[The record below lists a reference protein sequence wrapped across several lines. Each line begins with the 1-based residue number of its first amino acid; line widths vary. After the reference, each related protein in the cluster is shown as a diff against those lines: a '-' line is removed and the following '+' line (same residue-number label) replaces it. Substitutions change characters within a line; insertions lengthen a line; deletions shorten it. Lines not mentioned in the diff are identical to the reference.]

1 MTRRAGPATFRAMSE
16 KLPRHFGPS
25 DSRAEFRTL
34 TLDRRRFLVLLGG
47 ATIATTLPPAFAWAA
62 KASDR
67 LPLQPWSLPDAMP
80 GAPHDAVAA
89 LVGAAI
95 LAPSHWNSQPWR
107 FEHDDGQLRLVLDPA
122 RTLPGCDP
130 DLRFAQM
137 SLGAA
142 LENLLVAA
150 RAWGQQPTVHYLPWG
165 LASRPGA
172 PLVAATVSW
181 QPTDARRDGALFAAI
196 AERRS
201 NARSYEG
208 RGITI
213 TQRAALH
220 SQMPEEIRLHWLEDR
235 RGIARAANAVSDAA
249 VAGARDTRIR
259 TDHQAWLRESDGDA
273 RRRGDGVTAERLGY
287 DGPFGWFAE
296 SSMRPGGHFRRWSLG
311 WLGHET
317 NELVRASGALA
328 LITAPRR
335 TDSTAIL
342 AGQAYERFALKA
354 TALGLAQQPL
364 SAATQTEAGRA
375 GIAKAFGVTNEE
387 PLLLVRLGH
396 ARTVPASPRRAVAL
410 VTSWHRA

>member
-1 MTRRAGPATFRAMSE
+1 MPKKFRPES
-16 KLPRHFGPS
+16 GPS
-25 DSRAEFRTL
+25 DSRAVFQTL

-47 ATIATTLPPAFAWAA
+47 ATIATALPPAFAWAA
-62 KASDR
+62 KASER
-67 LPLQPWSLPDAMP
+67 LPLQSWSLPEFMP
-80 GAPHDAVAA
+80 AAPHDGVAA

-150 RAWGQQPTVHYLPWG
+150 RAWGQQPTVQYLPWG
-165 LASRPGA
+165 LTSRPGA

-196 AERRS
+196 TARRS
-201 NARSYEG
+201 NARTYEG

-220 SQMPEEIRLHWLEDR
+220 SQVPEEIRLHWLEDK
-235 RGIARAANAVSDAA
+235 RGIARAANAVSDAV
-249 VAGARDTRIR
+249 VASARDSRVR
-259 TDHQAWLRESDGDA
+259 ADHQAWLRESDGDA

-296 SSMRPGGHFRRWSLG
+296 RGLRPGGHFRRWSLG

-317 NELVRASGALA
+317 GELVRASGALA
-328 LITAPRR
+328 LLTAPRR
-335 TDSTAIL
+335 TDSTAIV
-342 AGQAYERFALKA
+342 AGQAYERLALKA
-354 TALGLAQQPL
+354 TSLGLAQQPL
-364 SAATQTEAGRA
+364 SAVTQSEAGRA
-375 GIAKAFGVTNEE
+375 GIAKAFGVSNEE

-396 ARTVPASPRRAVAL
+396 AHAVPASPRRAAAL